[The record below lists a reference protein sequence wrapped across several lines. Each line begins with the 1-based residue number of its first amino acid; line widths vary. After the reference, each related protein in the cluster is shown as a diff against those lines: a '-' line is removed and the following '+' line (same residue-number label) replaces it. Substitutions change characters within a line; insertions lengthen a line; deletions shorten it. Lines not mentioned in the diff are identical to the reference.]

1 MENETEIRVLDE
13 VGSTND
19 EALSLGRAG
28 AAHGLAVAARR
39 QTAGRGRRGHAWDS
53 PAGNLYLSVVLR
65 PNVGP
70 ERLSGLAAVCGLGAL
85 EALSA
90 LGATDVLL
98 KWPNDLLARGRKIGG
113 ILVEAA
119 RDSRGETFAACGI
132 GVNVERAPRGL
143 GATCLEELGVQVTLP
158 ALAQGLRARLC
169 ERCDAWAASIRALVE
184 KDGPLTPVL
193 DDYLAHLAWLGESV
207 VALSP
212 AGDALCA
219 GRLATIDAWG
229 RAVLETPYGT
239 RAFSAEQASL
249 RPLA

>member
-90 LGATDVLL
+90 LGATGVLL
-98 KWPNDLLARGRKIGG
+98 KWPNDLLARGRKVSG

-119 RDSRGETFAACGI
+119 RDTHGETFAACGI

-143 GATCLEELGVQVTLP
+143 GATCLEELGVQVALL

-212 AGDALCA
+212 TGDALCT

-229 RAVLETPYGT
+229 RAVLETPHGT